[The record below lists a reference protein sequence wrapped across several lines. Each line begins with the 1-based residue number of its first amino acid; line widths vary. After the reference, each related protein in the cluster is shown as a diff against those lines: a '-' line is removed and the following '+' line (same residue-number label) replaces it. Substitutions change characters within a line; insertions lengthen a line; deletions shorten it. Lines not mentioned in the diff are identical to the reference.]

1 MKISE
6 FTTDKALDVFV
17 EITPYV
23 AGIATS
29 ETLQTAL
36 SDLANTPAKS
46 LKSSFQQMVFGADV
60 FSRLVPILLSER
72 RSDVYGILAV
82 LNETSVDEI
91 AKQSLFKTVG
101 MIREIFSDK
110 DLLNF
115 FKSFVHT
122 QPKE

>member
-23 AGIATS
+23 AGIVTC
-29 ETLQTAL
+29 ETLQTTL

-72 RSDVYGILAV
+72 RSDVYGILAA
-82 LNETSVDEI
+82 LNEKSVDEI

>member
-23 AGIATS
+23 SGIVTCAA
-29 ETLQTAL
+29 LQTAL
-36 SDLANTPAKS
+36 SDLANTPSKS

-91 AKQSLFKTVG
+91 AKQSLFKTIG

>member
-1 MKISE
+1 M
-6 FTTDKALDVFV
+6 
-17 EITPYV
+17 
-23 AGIATS
+23 
-29 ETLQTAL
+29 
-36 SDLANTPAKS
+36 
-46 LKSSFQQMVFGADV
+46 
-60 FSRLVPILLSER
+60 
-72 RSDVYGILAV
+72 YGILAV

-91 AKQSLFKTVG
+91 AKQSLFKTIG

>member
-23 AGIATS
+23 AGIVTCEA
-29 ETLQTAL
+29 LQTAL
-36 SDLANTPAKS
+36 SDTPAKS
-46 LKSSFQQMVFGADV
+46 LKSSLQQMVFGADV

>member
-17 EITPYV
+17 EIAPYV
-23 AGIATS
+23 SGIVTC

-72 RSDVYGILAV
+72 RSDVYGILAA
-82 LNETSVDEI
+82 LNEKSVDEI

>member
-23 AGIATS
+23 AGIVAC
-29 ETLQTAL
+29 ETLRTTL

-46 LKSSFQQMVFGADV
+46 LKSTFQQMVFGADV

>member
-17 EITPYV
+17 ELTPYV
-23 AGIATS
+23 ADIVACES
-29 ETLQTAL
+29 LQTAL
-36 SDLANTPAKS
+36 SDIANTPAKS
-46 LKSSFQQMVFGADV
+46 LISSFQQMVFGADV

-91 AKQSLFKTVG
+91 AKQSLFKTIG

>member
-17 EITPYV
+17 EIIPYV
-23 AGIATS
+23 SGIVTCEA
-29 ETLQTAL
+29 LQTAL

-110 DLLNF
+110 DLLDF

>member
-6 FTTDKALDVFV
+6 FTTDKALDIFV

-23 AGIATS
+23 AGIVTCKA
-29 ETLQTAL
+29 LQTAL

-72 RSDVYGILAV
+72 RSDVYGILAA
-82 LNETSVDEI
+82 LNEKSVDEI

>member
-23 AGIATS
+23 ANIVTC

-82 LNETSVDEI
+82 LNEMPVDEI

>member
-23 AGIATS
+23 SVIVTC

-101 MIREIFSDK
+101 MIREIFNDK

>member
-23 AGIATS
+23 AGIVTCEA
-29 ETLQTAL
+29 LQTAL

-46 LKSSFQQMVFGADV
+46 LKSSLQQMV
-60 FSRLVPILLSER
+60 SRLVPILLSER

>member
-23 AGIATS
+23 ANIVTC

>member
-17 EITPYV
+17 ELTPYV
-23 AGIATS
+23 AGIVACES
-29 ETLQTAL
+29 LQTTL
-36 SDLANTPAKS
+36 SDLANTPANS
-46 LKSSFQQMVFGADV
+46 LKSTFQQIVFGADV
-60 FSRLVPILLSER
+60 FSRLAPILLSER

-91 AKQSLFKTVG
+91 AKQSMFKTVG

-115 FKSFVHT
+115 FKSFVHI

>member
-23 AGIATS
+23 ADIATS
-29 ETLQTAL
+29 EALQTTL
-36 SDLANTPAKS
+36 SDLANTPASS
-46 LKSSFQQMVFGADV
+46 LKSSFQQIVFGADV
-60 FSRLVPILLSER
+60 FSRLAPILLSER
-72 RSDVYGILAV
+72 RSDVYGILAA
-82 LNETSVDEI
+82 LNEKSVDEI
-91 AKQSLFKTVG
+91 AKQSLFKTIG

>member
-17 EITPYV
+17 ELTPYV
-23 AGIATS
+23 ADIVTCEA
-29 ETLQTAL
+29 LQTAL
-36 SDLANTPAKS
+36 SDLANTPANS
-46 LKSSFQQMVFGADV
+46 LKSTFQQMVFGADV

-72 RSDVYGILAV
+72 RSDVYGILAA
-82 LNETSVDEI
+82 LNEKSVDEI
-91 AKQSLFKTVG
+91 AKQSLIKTVG

>member
-1 MKISE
+1 MKVSE

-23 AGIATS
+23 SGIVTCEA
-29 ETLQTAL
+29 LQTAL

-91 AKQSLFKTVG
+91 AKQSLFKTIG

-110 DLLNF
+110 DLLDF

>member
-1 MKISE
+1 MTISE

-23 AGIATS
+23 AGIVTCEA
-29 ETLQTAL
+29 LQTAL

-72 RSDVYGILAV
+72 RSDVYGILAA
-82 LNETSVDEI
+82 LNEKSVDEI

>member
-17 EITPYV
+17 ELTPYV
-23 AGIATS
+23 ADIATS
-29 ETLQTAL
+29 EALQTTL
-36 SDLANTPAKS
+36 SDLANTPANS
-46 LKSSFQQMVFGADV
+46 LKSSFQQIVFGADV
-60 FSRLVPILLSER
+60 FSRLAPILLSER
-72 RSDVYGILAV
+72 RNDVYGILAV